1 MAIGWKIIET
11 PNGLELLEVLG
22 TVDQVA
28 SYECAKQLLRE
39 RLNKDILQRSENM
52 KLVDSDRF
60 LSKNSHPSVKA
71 WQSGDLFLFARNKG
85 EAVAISGMKYT
96 LFDSHF
102 TPLDGSWWYP
112 LAKSGVTYL
121 LLSQVEAASNPSE
134 SQCRD
139 ILREISTMQ
148 CANGG
153 MPISECNVN
162 MSSLL
167 YLCRF
172 YGRANPLLVAIEH
185 SHGFLTEPK
194 QQH

>member
-1 MAIGWKIIET
+1 MAIGWQIIET

-22 TVDQVA
+22 TADQVA

-39 RLNKDILQRSENM
+39 RLNKDIWQRNENM
-52 KLVDSDRF
+52 KLAESDRF
-60 LSKNSHPSVKA
+60 RSKNSYPSVKA
-71 WQSGDLFLFARNKG
+71 WQSGDLFLFAGNKG

-102 TPLDGSWWYP
+102 TSLDGSWWYP
-112 LAKSGVTYL
+112 LAKSGKTYL
-121 LLSQVEAASNPSE
+121 LLSQVDAASNPSE

-153 MPISECNVN
+153 MPISDCNVN
-162 MSSLL
+162 ITRLT
-167 YLCRF
+167 YLCRY
-172 YGRANPLLVAIEH
+172 YGRTNPLLVAVEH
-185 SHGFLTEPK
+185 SHGFLTAPK
-194 QQH
+194 T